1 MNKLGDYLMESF
13 LAVIV
18 VVVIL
23 GVFSLLY
30 LVNFWVGLVCTIIF
44 LIALGV
50 AIARA
55 AIYDYHWHG
64 YWWWENWRKKKND

>member
-18 VVVIL
+18 VVGIL

-44 LIALGV
+44 LIALAV